1 MNTGQDLRHTIS
13 LILDSVSFFIPEI
26 ILASGILVMLCA
38 GLILH
43 KRRDNLKIQ
52 NLLIVLAGFIMAASL
67 TSTASQWTTFDTRIF
82 FFSNMLAGD
91 NVATW
96 LKLLFDI
103 GGILTL
109 VMSFRKES
117 AKHLSEYLCLLLA
130 TILGA
135 HLLVMSVNLVMVF
148 LSLELISIS
157 SYVLAGFA
165 FNKQGTEGS
174 LKYFLFG
181 SVASAIMLYG
191 FSILYGITGTLNF
204 SDTTFIDVIAA
215 EFSPLLF
222 IAVLMSFAGFFYKI
236 AAVPMHPWAPDIYEA
251 ATMPVVAF
259 FSVVPKL
266 AGIGIL
272 VRFTASLGDIP
283 SDYSLQFIIGLIAI
297 VTLSIGNL
305 SALWQRRPK
314 RLMAYSSIAQTGFLL
329 VGIASFLTE
338 GIQFMLFYATVYLL
352 ANFLVFICLQ
362 FFEDKS
368 LRTVEDFAGT
378 GRHFT
383 WPSIA
388 LLFGLISLTG
398 LPPTGGFMA
407 KLFIFSSLWKAWE
420 TTEKSILMWLF
431 VVGLLNTVISLF
443 YYLRIPYHAF
453 LKTSA
458 ETMYHPNGKKY
469 GLTNFFVIV
478 LVLLIL
484 LMFIQPNM
492 LMGWINRIKFVF

>member
-1 MNTGQDLRHTIS
+1 MNTGQDLRNTIS

-26 ILASGILVMLCA
+26 ILAGGIVVILCS

-43 KRRDNLKIQ
+43 AKRNKIKVQ
-52 NLLIVLAGFIMAASL
+52 YLLQALAGFIMLAAL
-67 TSTASQWTTFDTRIF
+67 TGTLSQWTVFATQVF
-82 FFSNMLAGD
+82 FFSDMLLGD
-91 NVATW
+91 NIATY
-96 LKLLFDI
+96 LKLLFDV
-103 GGILTL
+103 GGLFTVL
-109 VMSFRKES
+109 MSLRKEPS
-117 AKHLSEYLCLLLA
+117 EYLPEYLCLILA

-135 HLLVMSVNLVMVF
+135 HLLVMSTNLVMVF

-165 FNKQGTEGS
+165 FSKQAAEGS
-174 LKYFLFG
+174 LKYFIFG

-191 FSILYGITGTLNF
+191 FSLLYGISGTINF
-204 SDTTFIDVIAA
+204 SDPAFTSIVAS

-266 AGIGIL
+266 AGMGIL
-272 VRFTASLGDIP
+272 IRFTATIADSA
-283 SDYSLQFIIGLIAI
+283 SDYNWQFIIGFIAI
-297 VTLSIGNL
+297 ITLSAGNL
-305 SALWQRRPK
+305 SAIWQQRPK

-329 VGIASFLTE
+329 VGIAAFLTE
-338 GIQFMLFYATVYLL
+338 GIHFMLFYATAYLI
-352 ANFLVFICLQ
+352 ANFLVFVCLQ
-362 FFEDKS
+362 YFENKGIK
-368 LRTVEDFAGT
+368 TIEDFSGAG
-378 GRHFT
+378 RNFA

-407 KLFIFSSLWKAWE
+407 KIFIFSSLWKAWE
-420 TTEKSILMWLF
+420 TTEKSILIWLF
-431 VVGLLNTVISLF
+431 IIGLMNTVISLF
-443 YYLRIPYHAF
+443 YYLRIPYQAF

-458 ETMYHPNGKKY
+458 EPMHHQDGKKL
-469 GLTNFFVIV
+469 GLTNFFMIV

-484 LMFIQPNM
+484 LMFLQPNI